1 MCITI
6 PSNILNAELKSWLRV
21 TQIEQPNSFEVSLLK
36 KVLLAHLDDSHLRDR
51 TNFIGN
57 INLSDKEKELVE
69 KHNWLESENIE
80 IRARFTD
87 VYLRHIKGSHKLK
100 VMKHCSD
107 DYLTVF
113 EQTHHRDYLIRAARV
128 CTAKKIYDS
137 DFVNRVVNNI
147 ICNDINPYW
156 AYIIL
161 KQIINNTPKAVRD
174 NVLSLLNNH
183 FRKRAENDLN
193 YADNYID
200 FLKETN
206 QLDNNEYNRAKAL
219 NYESIANRIIINQKP
234 NTFYPSIQD
243 NYGQAHHFAYQ
254 CRSKYPDDYKRIK
267 ADYEKANQEFIAMLT
282 TCGVR
287 SEYIIDTD
295 SQKNI
300 DVNLATLVIHNY
312 MDALKVFV
320 NAPLYTADNRLI
332 SVLKTEIAQNECLKA
347 MASTINLDEKGH
359 VIGTA
364 PIYDYPI
371 LEAHIRIRQYSI
383 YMMTRIAQYIQEAH
397 LDFDEDIIVK
407 LLIVQKPEYVDEDDL
422 TYWNLAITAALKNDY
437 ITAIH
442 IIMPQFEKALR
453 NIASSKVDTVHLENK
468 RQDEHNIYKVLQD
481 LKPFMSNELNNELVY
496 FLTSGCDVN
505 FRNRLMHGL
514 IKPFEILR
522 YGPYMICLALKLFFD
537 PNFIIPSDE

>member
-6 PSNILNAELKSWLRV
+6 PSNILYAELKSWLRV
-21 TQIEQPNSFEVSLLK
+21 TQTEQPNSIEVSLLK
-36 KVLLAHLDDSHLRDR
+36 KVLLAHLDDSHLRDK

-57 INLSDKEKELVE
+57 IKLSDEEKELVE
-69 KHNWLESENIE
+69 KHDWLESENLE

-87 VYLRHIKGSHKLK
+87 VYLRHIKGSHKLN
-100 VMKHCSD
+100 VMKQCSD

-113 EQTHHRDYLIRAARV
+113 EQTHYRDYLIRAAHV

-137 DFVNRVVNNI
+137 DFVYRIINNI

-156 AYIIL
+156 AFIIL
-161 KQIINNTPKAVRD
+161 KQIINNIPKAVRD

-193 YADNYID
+193 YADNYIN

-206 QLDNNEYNRAKAL
+206 QLDKNEYNRAKAL
-219 NYESIANRIIINQKP
+219 IYESIAKRIINNQKP
-234 NTFYPSIQD
+234 NTFFPSIQD
-243 NYGQAHHFAYQ
+243 NYEQAHHFAYQ
-254 CRSKYPDDYKRIK
+254 CRYSYPDDYKRIT
-267 ADYEKANQEFIAMLT
+267 ADYEKANQEFMTMLT
-282 TCGVR
+282 SFGVR
-287 SEYIIDTD
+287 SEYRID
-295 SQKNI
+295 SELQKNI
-300 DVNLATLVIHNY
+300 DSDIPNIVIHDY
-312 MDALKVFV
+312 IDALNIIV

-332 SVLKTEIAQNECLKA
+332 SALKTEIAQNECLKS

-371 LEAHIRIRQYSI
+371 LEAHIRIRQYSV

-397 LDFDEDIIVK
+397 LNFDEENIVK
-407 LLIVQKPEYVDEDDL
+407 LLIVQKPDYVGEDDL
-422 TYWNLAITAALKNDY
+422 TYWNLAITSALKNDY

-468 RQDEHNIYKVLQD
+468 RQDEHNLYEVLQD

-537 PNFIIPSDE
+537 PNFIIPSNE